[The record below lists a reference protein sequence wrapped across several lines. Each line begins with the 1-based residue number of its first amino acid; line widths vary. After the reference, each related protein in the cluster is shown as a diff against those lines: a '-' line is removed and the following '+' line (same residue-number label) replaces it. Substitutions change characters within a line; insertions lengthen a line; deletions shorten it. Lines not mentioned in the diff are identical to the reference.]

1 MEKQTAPQLTL
12 LGTDKYSCDDVKM
25 FHTWIETQGYTY
37 YGEHEPGEY
46 GRFSLQVQHQHDGGP
61 VHVHSYIQVFVNGEV
76 FAPDP
81 DARKLLKPL
90 VVGEQREEEA

>member
-1 MEKQTAPQLTL
+1 MAKQTMPQLTL
-12 LGTDKYSCDDVKM
+12 LGTDKYSCDDIKS
-25 FHTWIETQGYTY
+25 FHSWIETHGYTF

-61 VHVHSYIQVFVNGEV
+61 QHVHSFVQVFSNGEV

-81 DARKLLKPL
+81 DARELLAAL
-90 VVGEQREEEA
+90 VVGDMREREA